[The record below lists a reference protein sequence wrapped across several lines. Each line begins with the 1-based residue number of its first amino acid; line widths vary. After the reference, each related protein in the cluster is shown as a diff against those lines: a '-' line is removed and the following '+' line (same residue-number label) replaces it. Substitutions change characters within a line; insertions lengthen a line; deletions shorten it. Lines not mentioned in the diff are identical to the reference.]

1 MVSELHCVLPFM
13 YFVNE
18 RGTGMK
24 TIIVTMLSVMLLAAC
39 GKNNDN
45 KPILHKD
52 VETLNKAKDV
62 NNMLQQQAQKQRQ
75 ATDQQ
80 TQ

>member
-1 MVSELHCVLPFM
+1 
-13 YFVNE
+13 
-18 RGTGMK
+18 MK
-24 TIIVTMLSVMLLAAC
+24 STIVILLSVMLLAAC
-39 GKNNDN
+39 GKNDDS

-52 VETLNKAKDV
+52 IETLNKAKDV
-62 NNMLQQQAQKQRQ
+62 NNMLQQQAQKQKQ